1 MKIKIKLRSRTST
14 GTNTRKERTVS
25 RSSESN
31 SSKHLVEQAIS
42 NLTAAAKL
50 ERCSVCKTWI
60 ESAKATVEDELKKL
74 KYSQAIYNIMK
85 MRGISKPWH
94 ELDDKIKEELKEE
107 AKKGKI

>member
-1 MKIKIKLRSRTST
+1 MKIKIRLRSR
-14 GTNTRKERTVS
+14 TNTRKERTAS
-25 RSSESN
+25 RSSS

-42 NLTAAAKL
+42 NLAEAAEL

-60 ESAKATVEDELKKL
+60 ESAKGAVEDQLKKL

-94 ELDDKIKEELKEE
+94 ELDDITKEELKEE

>member
-1 MKIKIKLRSRTST
+1 MKIKIKLRSRT
-14 GTNTRKERTVS
+14 GTRKERTAS
-25 RSSESN
+25 RSSS

-42 NLTAAAKL
+42 NLKEAAEL

-60 ESAKATVEDELKKL
+60 ESAKSTVENQLKKL
-74 KYSQAIYNIMK
+74 KYSQAIYDIMK

-94 ELDDKIKEELKEE
+94 ELDDKIKEELKKE

>member
-1 MKIKIKLRSRTST
+1 MKIKIKLRSRT
-14 GTNTRKERTVS
+14 GTRKERTVS
-25 RSSESN
+25 RS

-42 NLTAAAKL
+42 NLREAAEL

-60 ESAKATVEDELKKL
+60 ESAKSTVENQLKKL
-74 KYSQAIYNIMK
+74 KYSQTIYNIMK

-107 AKKGKI
+107 AKKGRT

>member
-1 MKIKIKLRSRTST
+1 MKIKVKLRTRTST

-25 RSSESN
+25 RSN

-42 NLTAAAKL
+42 NLTAAAEL

>member
-1 MKIKIKLRSRTST
+1 MKIKIKLRSRT
-14 GTNTRKERTVS
+14 GTRKERTAS
-25 RSSESN
+25 RSSS

-42 NLTAAAKL
+42 NLKEAAEL

-60 ESAKATVEDELKKL
+60 ESAKGAVEGQLKKL
-74 KYSQAIYNIMK
+74 KYSQAIYDIMK

-107 AKKGKI
+107 AKKGER

>member
-1 MKIKIKLRSRTST
+1 MKIKIKLRSRT
-14 GTNTRKERTVS
+14 GTRKERTAS
-25 RSSESN
+25 RSS

-42 NLTAAAKL
+42 NLKEAVEL

-60 ESAKATVEDELKKL
+60 ESAKGAVENQLKKL
-74 KYSQAIYNIMK
+74 KYSQAIYDIMK

-107 AKKGKI
+107 AKKGRI